1 MLSQIFIIVK
11 KSLPL
16 PVVIR
21 YLKEYIIKKKKE
33 GPAQY
38 YFNILLCLLFIITV
52 FVILFLVYSGR
63 KIIRWENM

>member
-21 YLKEYIIKKKKE
+21 YLKEYIIKKKKKD
-33 GPAQY
+33 QHNITLIFY
-38 YFNILLCLLFIITV
+38 Y
-52 FVILFLVYSGR
+52 VYFSL
-63 KIIRWENM
+63 